1 MNKRT
6 NRSFLNS
13 SKDPIRFQL
22 FEQRSK
28 PINRPS
34 HVKLVW
40 ISNQITK
47 RFKPISDTL
56 RSTYSIY
63 QTVRELMS
71 KMVRFVSVK
80 HMYLLPRA
88 SYVELVCGDVP
99 STRVQ
104 VKTFKLKSAN
114 GNMYIQFRMH
124 QAI

>member
-28 PINRPS
+28 TINRPS

>member
-13 SKDPIRFQL
+13 SEDPIRFQL